1 MKKFFTLSAVLLIFS
16 LLAVFP
22 VKAQITQVTQVTQ
35 TTNSANASQP
45 TISVVPGVFNLFFRD
60 ISQRMQL
67 LWTIDPAQDAALRF
81 EFANDNVKLV
91 DGLMRLTS
99 DPAVIN
105 RAKNLVNRATALVG
119 VVKSTE
125 DRWSRGDTAALNA
138 ISARSQEYF
147 QSAQDLVAFTRTL
160 SDNSEWRTSL
170 SDTLETLMVENEK
183 TRTSVQELAK
193 VKNETNS
200 STAISDKDSDG
211 VEDADELALG
221 LSTSDFDTD
230 NDGLSDRAELERFG
244 TDPTKA
250 DTDGDGYRDGIE
262 IMRGFNPVGTGNFS
276 TTTLKK
282 DGFVFVKSKMV
293 LPTLSPATLKL
304 LQEASEGKKI
314 ERRHNG
320 TSLK

>member
-1 MKKFFTLSAVLLIFS
+1 MKKFFTLSAVLLIFF
-16 LLAVFP
+16 LLAVLP
-22 VKAQITQVTQVTQ
+22 VKAQVTQ

-105 RAKNLVNRATALVG
+105 RAKNLVNRATALIE
-119 VVKSTE
+119 VVNSTE
-125 DRWSRGDTAALNA
+125 DRWSRGDTDALNA

-160 SDNSEWRTSL
+160 SDNSEWRTGL
-170 SDTLETLMVENEK
+170 SDTLEILVIENEK
-183 TRTSVQELAK
+183 TRTSVQELAR
-193 VKNETNS
+193 VKNEINNS
-200 STAISDKDSDG
+200 TITDKDNDG
-211 VEDADELALG
+211 VEDADELTLG
-221 LSTSDFDTD
+221 LSTFDFDTD

-262 IMRGFNPVGTGNFS
+262 IMKGFNPVGTGNFS

-282 DGFVFVKSKMV
+282 DGFVFVKAKMV
-293 LPTLSPATLKL
+293 LPALSPATLKL
-304 LQEASEGKKI
+304 LQDASEGKKL
-314 ERRHNG
+314 ERNYRN
-320 TSLK
+320 SSN